1 MIIGHIDNLSSAGI
15 SGWLGSFT
23 SDVFPFITANGK
35 PCNVISTTSFRP
47 DVAEA
52 TGLNADTGFIAE
64 VPHLEH
70 STIEFKLYAITSSGS
85 QLIDC
90 KSFVGGAINP
100 KRFCS
105 VFDALNVAR
114 QEKSIA
120 ITCSEAT
127 NNGISRAYTLYKIV
141 VQQRPAI
148 IIAFDIDLSEPG
160 LWQPLINSDARIL
173 VVPWRER
180 EVYFKLFKEIGLS
193 FDTLWICGATYQS
206 YELSRHVAN
215 ENTRFIQDIDV
226 NNIDICDKDSSN
238 KFAYLMGNLFFE
250 RIPHRST
257 SNLALSETLNGT
269 VIHHA
274 RMESPVARE
283 RQTDLTAVIRIGYL
297 GTVTHR
303 KGLVE
308 AAKVINYIN
317 KNSAYNLRF
326 VVGGLYENPQL
337 KDDLKELQCEVH
349 ECIDM
354 NCLPD
359 FIQNL
364 DVVISEFPLEKFGGN
379 AHNQKISAKVG
390 DALSNARP
398 ILVPASPA
406 TAELENVQGVY
417 LFNQETFSQQL
428 IAAITHTAPISL
440 SKELTLDANYQA
452 FAALEEK
459 AALYGPRYQELF
471 GHIYQP
477 VNTQPI
483 ANHFEKTNIV
493 LIWKQHDTG
502 LYGRR
507 VDQIARS
514 LVADSCYDNIISLE
528 IITKEQL
535 HSYRANGNKIES
547 DQQYI
552 YSDFFEKQSGIMR
565 DGILFQTI
573 FSDDTEPF
581 ASQFN
586 KFIINKRLFP
596 TNTIFILFPAITE
609 FTQLLKLI
617 DGYKTI
623 SDIVDNQLS
632 WEIHSPLPLLN
643 QYLTF
648 SHFSEKII
656 FNSEENRDFFI
667 RKNIC
672 AESKVNLVPNW
683 YTPPASYS
691 AITSA
696 VKKSY
701 ANILYS
707 GNMND
712 RIDWSLLKQLHDS
725 THENIRIH
733 LIGSADKA
741 PNELTELL
749 EAGHKFVY
757 HGPMREIDL
766 LNFSRSCDLA
776 IMPHTADKYSTFMNP
791 MKINMY
797 SAIGLRCISTD
808 IPGIDTES
816 TLLTICKTKE
826 EFIQKTIAL
835 LEDTTEVGEPE
846 SSSQKDREQAYIDI
860 IGNLAQL

>member
-1 MIIGHIDNLSSAGI
+1 MIIGHIDNLSSAHI

-35 PCNVISTTSFRP
+35 PCNVISTTFFRP

-64 VPHLEH
+64 VPHIEH
-70 STIEFKLYAITSSGS
+70 STIEFKLYAITSSGT

-90 KSFVGGAINP
+90 KSFVGSAINP

-105 VFDALNVAR
+105 VFDALNIAR
-114 QEKSIA
+114 QENAIA
-120 ITCSEAT
+120 ITCSEAS

-141 VQQRPAI
+141 AQQRPAI

-160 LWQPLINSDARIL
+160 LWLPLINSDARVL

-193 FDTLWICGATYQS
+193 FNTLWICGATYQS

-215 ENTRFIQDIDV
+215 EDSRFIQDIDDKKP
-226 NNIDICDKDSSN
+226 DICNKDSSN
-238 KFAYLMGNLFFE
+238 KFSYLMGNSFFE

-257 SNLALSETLNGT
+257 SNLALSEAFNGT
-269 VIHHA
+269 VIRHA
-274 RMESPVARE
+274 RAENSVLRE
-283 RQTDLTAVIRIGYL
+283 RQTDLTAVIRIGYF
-297 GTVTHR
+297 GTVTPR
-303 KGLVE
+303 KGVVE

-317 KNSAYNLRF
+317 KNSTYNLRF
-326 VVGGLYENPQL
+326 VIGGLYEDPQIKNELDSL
-337 KDDLKELQCEVH
+337 KCEVH

-354 NCLPD
+354 NRLPD
-359 FIQNL
+359 FVQSL
-364 DVVISEFPLEKFGGN
+364 DVIISEFPLEKFGEN
-379 AHNQKISAKVG
+379 AHDQKISSKIG

-417 LFNQETFSQQL
+417 LFDQETFTQQL
-428 IAAITHTAPISL
+428 INAITSTAPISL

-452 FAALEEK
+452 FTELEEK

-471 GHIYQP
+471 GYLYRP
-477 VNTQPI
+477 VSTQPI
-483 ANHFEKTNIV
+483 SNHFEKTNIV

-535 HSYRANGNKIES
+535 HNYRANGNKIES

-573 FSDDTEPF
+573 FSDDTEPL
-581 ASQFN
+581 SSHFN

-648 SHFSEKII
+648 NYFSEKII

-672 AESKVNLVPNW
+672 TESKVNLVPNW
-683 YTPPASYS
+683 YTPPASYN
-691 AITSA
+691 A
-696 VKKSY
+696 VEPTIKKTH

-712 RIDWSLLKQLHDS
+712 RIDWSLLKQVHDS
-725 THENIRIH
+725 THDNIRIH

-749 EAGHKFVY
+749 ETGHKFVY

-797 SAIGLRCISTD
+797 SAIGLRCVSTD
-808 IPGIDTES
+808 IPGIDNES
-816 TLLTICKTKE
+816 PLLAICKTKE
-826 EFIQKTIAL
+826 DFIQKTIAL
-835 LEDTTEVGEPE
+835 LEVIAELGESE
-846 SSSQKDREQAYIDI
+846 FSSQKNRERAYIDI
-860 IGNLAQL
+860 IGNLALL

>member
-1 MIIGHIDNLSSAGI
+1 MIIGHIDNLSSAHI

-23 SDVFPFITANGK
+23 SDAFPFITANGK
-35 PCNVISTTSFRP
+35 PCNVISATLFRP

-52 TGLNADTGFIAE
+52 TGLNANTGFIAE
-64 VPHLEH
+64 VPHLEY
-70 STIEFKLYAITSSGS
+70 STIEFKLYAVTSSGT
-85 QLIDC
+85 QLISC
-90 KSFVGGAINP
+90 KHFAGAAISP

-105 VFDALNVAR
+105 IFDALNVAR
-114 QEKSIA
+114 QENAVA
-120 ITCSEAT
+120 IICPEAT
-127 NNGISRAYTLYKIV
+127 NNSISRAYTLYKIV
-141 VQQRPAI
+141 AQQRPVT

-160 LWQPLINSDARIL
+160 LWQPLINSDAKVL

-180 EVYFKLFKEIGLS
+180 EVHFKLFKEIGLS
-193 FDTLWICGATYQS
+193 FNTLWICGTNYQS
-206 YELSRHVAN
+206 YELSRHVSN
-215 ENTRFIQDIDV
+215 KNTRFIQDI
-226 NNIDICDKDSSN
+226 NINKADICDKNSGN
-238 KFAYLMGNLFFE
+238 KFSYLMGNLFFE

-257 SNLALSETLNGT
+257 SSLALSEMFNGT

-274 RMESPVARE
+274 RATPHEVRE
-283 RQTDLTAVIRIGYL
+283 RQTDLATVIRIGYF
-297 GTVTHR
+297 GTVTSK
-303 KGLVE
+303 KGIVE

-326 VVGGLYENPQL
+326 VTGGLYE
-337 KDDLKELQCEVH
+337 DLQIKNELSALQCEVH

-354 NCLPD
+354 NNLPA
-359 FIQNL
+359 FVQSL
-364 DVVISEFPLEKFGGN
+364 DVVISEFPLEKFAEN
-379 AHNQKISAKVG
+379 KHNQKISSKVG

-398 ILVPASPA
+398 ILVPISLA

-428 IAAITHTAPISL
+428 IAAITNTAPISL
-440 SKELTLDANYQA
+440 SKEFTLDTNYQA
-452 FAALEEK
+452 FTDLEEK
-459 AALYGPRYQELF
+459 AALYGPRHQELF
-471 GHIYQP
+471 DYLYQP
-477 VNTQPI
+477 ISTQPI
-483 ANHFEKTNIV
+483 SNHFEKTNIV

-535 HSYRANGNKIES
+535 HNYRANGNKIES

-581 ASQFN
+581 SSHFN

-632 WEIHSPLPLLN
+632 WETNSPLPLLN
-643 QYLTF
+643 QYLMF
-648 SHFSEKII
+648 NHFSDKII

-672 AESKVNLVPNW
+672 TENKVNLVPNW
-683 YTPPASYS
+683 YTPPASYNTAAP
-691 AITSA
+691 AI
-696 VKKSY
+696 KKSH

-712 RIDWSLLKQLHDS
+712 RIDWNLLKQLHDS
-725 THENIRIH
+725 TQDNIRIH

-749 EAGHKFVY
+749 ETGHKFVY

-797 SAIGLRCISTD
+797 GAIGLRCISTD
-808 IPGIDTES
+808 IPGIDDES
-816 TLLTICKTKE
+816 PLLAICKTKE
-826 EFIQKTIAL
+826 DFIQKTIAF
-835 LEDTTEVGEPE
+835 LEAATEIAEPE
-846 SSSQKDREQAYIDI
+846 SSSQKNREQAYIDI